1 MTRLCVVCKASL
13 LYCVCVYVPQSSGSP
28 DSERPYVGGSVA
40 GPAGG
45 HHGRASPDSPSAPQ
59 REGNTVWVGYD
70 CLSLLEYSHSYCIY
84 L

>member
-1 MTRLCVVCKASL
+1 M
-13 LYCVCVYVPQSSGSP
+13 CVYVPQSSGSP

-70 CLSLLEYSHSYCIY
+70 CLSLSTRIQPFILYISLDIIFWVRRIY
-84 L
+84 MV